1 MKQPGKALG
10 CCKMS
15 RAAGEK
21 GQKTLGKPDT
31 GNQQSQEK
39 GKAEVPDPEHV
50 LDGEKGKCELQDC
63 NSLPELCWI
72 QKLQALFSW
81 FISSPVSRCIICS
94 IYCIY
99 SPKPFTGR

>member
-1 MKQPGKALG
+1 
-10 CCKMS
+10 MS

-39 GKAEVPDPEHV
+39 GKAEVPDPEHA
-50 LDGEKGKCELQDC
+50 LGGEEGKSELQDC
-63 NSLPELCWI
+63 NSLPGLWWI

-81 FISSPVSRCIICS
+81 FTPSPISRCTIS
-94 IYCIY
+94 FIYFIY
-99 SPKPFTGR
+99 SPKPLTGR